1 MSLVDAAFDDALPI
15 LRVAKRQTIHEKPV
29 ALMRLKERD
38 RVADKPVQGVKSF
51 LDAEL
56 VEFGGAWED
65 SANEEVAGFFERV
78 LPRLAISLEL

>member
-1 MSLVDAAFDDALPI
+1 
-15 LRVAKRQTIHEKPV
+15 
-29 ALMRLKERD
+29 MRLKERD